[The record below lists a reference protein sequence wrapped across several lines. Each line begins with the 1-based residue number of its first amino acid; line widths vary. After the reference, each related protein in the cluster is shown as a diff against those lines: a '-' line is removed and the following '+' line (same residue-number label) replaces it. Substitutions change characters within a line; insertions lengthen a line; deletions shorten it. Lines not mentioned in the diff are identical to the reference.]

1 MSFGFPLY
9 LWALALVPLFIA
21 LFIRNER
28 RRGEV
33 LRRLVAAR
41 LQPALAGSVSR
52 GKRIL
57 RFLLAMFGLTCA
69 IVSFAQ
75 PRYGYTWEQS
85 KRKGRDVLL
94 AIDTSKSMLATDL
107 APNRLT
113 RAKLAAQDLIALLP
127 GDRVGL
133 IAFAGNA
140 FLQAPLTIDYSAVTD
155 SLNQLDTN
163 IIPRGGTNLAE
174 AIKIADSAFGKG
186 ESENRCLIIFTDG
199 EELDADAVTA
209 AQALKTPFRIF
220 TVGVGTSEGA
230 IIPVTDER
238 GGTTFVKDEKG
249 EFVKSR
255 MDETRL
261 QKLAEAT
268 GGFYLR
274 LQNGPEEMK
283 QILINGLGQLT
294 ERDLDATQARK
305 PIERYQWP
313 LGAAI
318 ASLFFSMFINERKR
332 VTSVAGSRRLA
343 TSAAVVLIVCS
354 TARGALNPG
363 VNLYDDKKYEE
374 SYKSFAEQLAKRPA
388 SPELSFDLGTAAF
401 QLGKDDEAMQAFGK
415 ATLTPKPKLRVDSEM
430 NLGNTLY
437 RRGEKVVAK
446 EKQKT
451 LADWH
456 GAIAHYDEGL
466 AIDPNNA
473 TLKGLKAFVQNKI
486 DELEKEQPTPP
497 PQSSPTP
504 PKDDKKDDKKQ
515 NQKDQSKS
523 GNGQD
528 QQKKEDQKN
537 QDQPQDPQQKND
549 QQQGGRDKDRQ
560 QQAKNQDQQKPN
572 ESKPEEQNSPA
583 PNQQNESQPRQG
595 EPGESPGPVPTPE
608 DKKLEG
614 ELKEQGS
621 PTPAEKAGE
630 EKAAMAAAPEDGKM
644 NAAQA
649 ANLLD
654 SLKGEDAQVSLEP
667 RERKPPAPVLR
678 DW

>member
-1 MSFGFPLY
+1 MSFGHPLY
-9 LWALALVPLFIA
+9 LWALAVVPLFVA
-21 LFIRNER
+21 LFMRNER

-33 LRRLVAAR
+33 LQRLVAAR

-52 GKRIL
+52 SKRIL
-57 RFLLAMFGLTCA
+57 RFLLAMVGLTCA

-199 EELDADAVTA
+199 EELDADALA
-209 AQALKTPFRIF
+209 AAKALKTPFRIF
-220 TVGVGTSEGA
+220 TVGVGTSDGA
-230 IIPVTDER
+230 IIPVADEQ

-249 EFVKSR
+249 DFVKSR
-255 MDETRL
+255 LDEARL
-261 QKLAEAT
+261 QKLADAT

-283 QILINGLGQLT
+283 RILTDGLGQLAD
-294 ERDLDATQARK
+294 RDLDATQSRK

-313 LGAAI
+313 LAAAI
-318 ASLFFSMFINERKR
+318 AALFFSVLINERKR
-332 VTSVAGSRRLA
+332 AARIAGRRRMATAAVMLVAGSGLA
-343 TSAAVVLIVCS
+343 RAAM
-354 TARGALNPG
+354 NPG
-363 VNLYDDKKYEE
+363 VDLYADKKYEE
-374 SYKSFAEQLAKRPA
+374 SYKSFAEQLGKRPA
-388 SPELSFDLGTAAF
+388 SPELSFDLGTAAY
-401 QLGKDDEAMQAFGK
+401 QLGKDDEALQAFGK
-415 ATLTPKPKLRVDSEM
+415 ATLTPKPKLRVDAEM

-437 RRGEKVVAK
+437 RRGEKVMAK

-466 AIDPNNA
+466 AVEPDNA

-515 NQKDQSKS
+515 DQKDQSKS
-523 GNGQD
+523 GGGQD
-528 QQKKEDQKN
+528 QQKKDEQKK
-537 QDQPQDPQQKND
+537 QDQPQDERQKKE
-549 QQQGGRDKDRQ
+549 DKEQQ

-572 ESKPEEQNSPA
+572 ENKPQDQNSPA
-583 PNQQNESQPRQG
+583 PNQQNESPQG
-595 EPGESPGPVPTPE
+595 EGKPGESPGPVPTPE
-608 DKKLEG
+608 RKKLEG
-614 ELKEQGS
+614 ELKAQGS
-621 PTPAEKAGE
+621 PTPAEEKPGE
-630 EKAAMAAAPEDGKM
+630 ERAGVAAAPEDGKM

-667 RERKPPAPVLR
+667 RERKAPAPVLR